1 MRTLLLIA
9 TATLAIAVAGSVP
22 AAGETADAYAS
33 ARNEFQVAYASA
45 GKTDSDA
52 GDSESLKSYPLYPY
66 LQAERLR
73 KALGPDVPASED
85 ADKRAAAFIA
95 EHDPL
100 PVARRVRRVLL
111 ESLSRRTQWAAFLEA
126 YRGAIPDD
134 ALRCQSFSARI
145 ALNKT
150 DGLVRDLSTQWL
162 TPRSVPECKV
172 PFDWMKEQGVLTTE
186 LIEQR
191 ARLALRS
198 GDAPFARQ
206 LIAMLPADKAAPLSQ
221 WAALLEKPQAGID
234 SLIATPRAT
243 VDGAA
248 LLAGWSR
255 LARID
260 PAGAKERYERF
271 VHARGLSGDSASP
284 YARALA
290 LRLAYDRDPAA
301 LDFFPLVSVADRD
314 AQTQE
319 WWARAALW
327 SGEWSLAAET
337 IADMPQTRRDV
348 ARWRYWAA
356 RAAEH
361 GRDSDRAQQ
370 LYESLLTDDNYYSA
384 MAAGRLK
391 RHLAPNPKTLPA
403 APELQAALDRLPA
416 FVRARELFLCGMR
429 QEAALEW
436 QFGYQSL
443 SEAQRPQS
451 IHLAASWGWYD
462 QAVATATAE
471 RVFNDYDL
479 LYPRPFD
486 SEVLKAA
493 QAVRLPP
500 ELVYGV
506 IRQESLYRADAV
518 SSAGARGLMQLQLDT
533 ARRTAKYLN
542 LPKPQLTDLFV
553 PAINTSLGAGYLR
566 MLLDRFDG
574 QLPVALAGYNAGP
587 NAAARWLPADQSVDA
602 DVWIENIPYDETR
615 EYVQRILWHRLLFT
629 WLGDDSRADQ
639 TGFWLAPITA
649 LHASEKADVRLAGS
663 E

>member
-1 MRTLLLIA
+1 MRRLLLIA
-9 TATLAIAVAGSVP
+9 TATLAAVTSGAVP
-22 AAGETADAYAS
+22 AAETADAYAS
-33 ARNEFQVAYASA
+33 ARQEFQQAFANVGKIDADDSA
-45 GKTDSDA
+45 T
-52 GDSESLKSYPLYPY
+52 LKSYPLYPY

-73 KALGPDVPASED
+73 KALAPDAPTSED
-85 ADKRAAAFIA
+85 TDKSAAAFVA
-95 EHDPL
+95 AHDPL
-100 PVARRVRRVLL
+100 PVARRVRRVWL
-111 ESLSRRTQWAAFLEA
+111 ESLSRRAQWAGFLEA

-150 DGLVRDLSTQWL
+150 DGLVTDVSAQWL
-162 TPRSVPECKV
+162 TPRSQQDCKAA
-172 PFDWMKEQGVLTTE
+172 FDWMKEQGVLTTD

-191 ARLALRS
+191 ARLALKG
-198 GDAPFARQ
+198 GDAPFAKQ
-206 LIAMLPADKAAPLSQ
+206 MIAMLPAEKAAPLSQ
-221 WAALLEKPQAGID
+221 WAALIEKPQAGID
-234 SLIATPRAT
+234 ALIASPRVA

-260 PAGAKERYERF
+260 PAGAKERYGRF
-271 VHARGLSGDSASP
+271 IQARGLSGDSASP
-284 YARALA
+284 YARVLA
-290 LRLAYDRDPAA
+290 LHLAFDRDPAA
-301 LDFFPLVSVADRD
+301 LDYFPLVSAADRD
-314 AQTQE
+314 TQTLE

-337 IADMPQTRRDV
+337 IADMPEARRDA
-348 ARWRYWAA
+348 ARWRYWSA
-356 RAAEH
+356 RAAENAKAP
-361 GRDSDRAQQ
+361 DRAKR

-391 RHLAPNPKTLPA
+391 SKLAPNVKELPIT
-403 APELQAALDRLPA
+403 PELQAALDRLPA

-429 QEAALEW
+429 AEAATEW

-443 SEAQRPQS
+443 SEAQRRQS

-486 SEVLKAA
+486 AEVLKAA

-518 SSAGARGLMQLQLDT
+518 SSAGARGLMQLQIDT

-542 LPKPQLTDLFV
+542 LPKPAPTDLFV

-587 NAAARWLPADQSVDA
+587 NAAQRWLPADQSVDA

-629 WLGDDSRADQ
+629 WLGDESRGGQ

-649 LHASEKADVRLAGS
+649 LHADKTDVRLAGS